1 MTLDNGVIEAV
12 NSLSGEKPEI
22 VVYVKIARVIVPD
35 IRTVLTPTILETEL
49 GFLKELILKKIAYTD
64 LVVERL
70 IVATC
75 EVREQLDMVTP
86 DVVLTQTAV
95 EEVSQEPVVSVGRV
109 IFKTSLLLKKKPE
122 GSETVPLIKVLIPTI
137 FVEASML

>member
-86 DVVLTQTAV
+86 
-95 EEVSQEPVVSVGRV
+95 V
-109 IFKTSLLLKKKPE
+109 I
-122 GSETVPLIKVLIPTI
+122 V
-137 FVEASML
+137 